1 MNKGT
6 IVTDAITYIEE
17 LEKSSTDLRNRLF
30 EMEATVVEESK
41 LPIEAIDAAEEM
53 KNWGIEVSSILFRNR
68 RCFQTRISENSS
80 SCYFLFFLKN
90 RGVFK
95 E

>member
-17 LEKSSTDLRNRLF
+17 LEKSSTGLRNQLL

-41 LPIEAIDAAEEM
+41 LPIDAAEEM
-53 KNWGIEVSSILFRNR
+53 KNWGIEVSSTLFRNR

>member
-17 LEKSSTDLRNRLF
+17 LEKSSTGLRNQLL

-41 LPIEAIDAAEEM
+41 LPIDAAEEM
-53 KNWGIEVSSILFRNR
+53 KNWGIEVSSTLFRNR

-80 SCYFLFFLKN
+80 SCCFLFFLKN